1 MQTRKV
7 RRLVCGKWN
16 DIKWSDINRGD
27 VIRVYDRE
35 YNHHDGETNTFCA
48 VDSAILVSGVWSFK
62 YARIDAGLRKPDG
75 KSADGQISNPDIFVM
90 TNTSKFNVHDNV
102 RAGTQR
108 RWRNLKKRPK
118 GSKKAK

>member
-7 RRLVCGKWN
+7 RRLVAGKWN

-27 VIRVYDRE
+27 VIRVFDRE
-35 YNHHDGETNTFCA
+35 YNHHDGTANTFCA

-62 YARIDAGLRKPDG
+62 YARLEWSEDVRDYLVA
-75 KSADGQISNPDIFVM
+75 NPDVFVM